1 MSDRRPRI
9 VGAEDDP
16 NTGSRQLAESR
27 RGPLDRLIS
36 EVKDAVEVADEAVYP
51 RREMPTLRPFQ
62 GIRYRDASELRD
74 LTCPPYD
81 VISPEEQARLHD
93 LNDHNAIRLE
103 LARPGNGGTAYEHVA
118 GTFRSWMDDEVL
130 VRDDPALYV
139 YRQDFV
145 DSGGRRRRVAGVIGA
160 LELEEFGTSSGVL
173 PHEKTM
179 PGPKED
185 RLALLRALQMNVS
198 PIYAIYRGKSELAPF
213 FDSLEGRNPD
223 ARFADENG
231 ILHRLWVISAPAE
244 IELLAEAVAPGPLV
258 IADGHHRYETALD
271 HARETGGEPE
281 GTGSIMCFCV
291 DADAEGLVVLPYN
304 RALRSSTPTSDVRA
318 KLIAD
323 FDGHPVSEEEVD
335 GYLETS
341 TTDHPFT
348 AVLPD
353 GFVAG
358 GISNEQVVAHTG
370 DRHEAWLALD
380 VVALHEAL
388 IPETF
393 AEVADLRF
401 SKDPAE
407 IKRLVNEGWDAGFL
421 LRALNAA
428 EVVDVASSGERMPQK
443 ASYFWPKAVTGLVF
457 RTLR

>member
-1 MSDRRPRI
+1 
-9 VGAEDDP
+9 
-16 NTGSRQLAESR
+16 
-27 RGPLDRLIS
+27 
-36 EVKDAVEVADEAVYP
+36 
-51 RREMPTLRPFQ
+51 
-62 GIRYRDASELRD
+62 
-74 LTCPPYD
+74 
-81 VISPEEQARLHD
+81 
-93 LNDHNAIRLE
+93 
-103 LARPGNGGTAYEHVA
+103 
-118 GTFRSWMDDEVL
+118 MDDEVL
-130 VRDDPALYV
+130 ARDEPSLYV

-145 DSGGRRRRVAGVIGA
+145 DARGERRRVAGVIGA

-185 RLALLRALQMNVS
+185 RLALLRSLQMNVS

-231 ILHRLWVISAPAE
+231 ILHRLWVIAAPAE
-244 IELLAEAVAPGPLV
+244 IELLAGAVAPGPLV
-258 IADGHHRYETALD
+258 IADGHHRYETALN
-271 HARETGGEPE
+271 HARETDGDPNGS
-281 GTGSIMCFCV
+281 GSIMCFCV

-304 RALRSSTPTSDVRA
+304 RALRSSTPTQEVRA
-318 KLIAD
+318 KLISD
-323 FDGHPVSEEEVD
+323 FAGHSVAEEEVS
-335 GYLETS
+335 GYLDTS
-341 TTDHPFT
+341 TMDHPFT

-358 GISNEQVVAHTG
+358 GVTNEQVVAHTG

-393 AEVADLRF
+393 ADVDDLRF
-401 SKDPAE
+401 SKDPEE
-407 IKRLVNEGWDAGFL
+407 IKSLVANGWNAGFL
-421 LRALNAA
+421 LRAMNAA